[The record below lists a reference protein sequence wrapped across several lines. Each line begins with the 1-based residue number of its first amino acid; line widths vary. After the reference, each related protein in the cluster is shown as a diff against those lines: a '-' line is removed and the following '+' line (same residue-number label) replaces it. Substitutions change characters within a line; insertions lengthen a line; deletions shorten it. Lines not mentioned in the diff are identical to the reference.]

1 MKLSTSMPSKE
12 FKTAPPGSHIG
23 RLYKMVDIGT
33 QQGEWQGKA
42 TYARKIIFYFELLG
56 DDDSGQPLM
65 TDDGKPLIVTKYYNA
80 SLSEK
85 STLRK
90 HLQAWLNLDFN
101 NMPSGFDA
109 TSLLGKY
116 AMVNITNYTKDG
128 KTRSSIES
136 LTAVPSVVVKHGLPE
151 GINDLFMF
159 DLEKFDSEKFNKL
172 SDGVKGMIQQSP
184 EYRGLVQ
191 KPENKQEQSENKKQ
205 DFSDDMDDDIPF

>member
-12 FKTAPPGSHIG
+12 FKTAPPGSHIA

-116 AMVNITNYTKDG
+116 AMVNIINYTKDG
-128 KTRSSIES
+128 KNRSSIES
-136 LTAVPSVVVKHGLPE
+136 LTAVPSVVVKHGLPQ

-159 DLEKFDSEKFNKL
+159 DLEKFDSEKFNSL
-172 SDGVKGMIQQSP
+172 SDGVKNLIQQSP
-184 EYRGLVQ
+184 EYRAIA
-191 KPENKQEQSENKKQ
+191 NKAAPAKTVSAKA
-205 DFSDDMDDDIPF
+205 DDGFDDAVPF

>member
-42 TYARKIIFYFELLG
+42 TYARKVIFYFELLG

-128 KTRSSIES
+128 KTKSSIES

-159 DLEKFDSEKFNKL
+159 DLEKFDSEKFNSL
-172 SDGVKGMIQQSP
+172 SDGVKNLIQQSP
-184 EYRGLVQ
+184 EYRAIA
-191 KPENKQEQSENKKQ
+191 NKAVPAKTAPAKA
-205 DFSDDMDDDIPF
+205 DDGFNDDIPF